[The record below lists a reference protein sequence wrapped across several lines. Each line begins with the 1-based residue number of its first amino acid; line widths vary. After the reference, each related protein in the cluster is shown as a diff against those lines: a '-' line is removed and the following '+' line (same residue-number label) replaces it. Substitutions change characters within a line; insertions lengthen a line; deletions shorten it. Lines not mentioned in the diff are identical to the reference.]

1 MTTWGLKHKVLF
13 QACTLLTLSGTVRCI
28 CESEKLVGT
37 RRPQHRLPIC
47 NSLNVI
53 LILIGHTKLPR
64 NSLYTPE
71 GSQSCSQTGPL
82 TGLKK
87 RHFPLGSHLLFLP
100 ARGEMPHF
108 PPETASCPGSRDHRP
123 RHPGTGSGD
132 IYKPKNARAAGNTSS
147 WERGLELT
155 LP

>member
-1 MTTWGLKHKVLF
+1 MTTWGLKHKMLF

-71 GSQSCSQTGPL
+71 VFGEPVMFSDGAPHRPQEEAFPTGLPPSLSSRQRRDAPFPSRQPPARDPGITGPG
-82 TGLKK
+82 TQEQARVTSTSQRMPGLLAT
-87 RHFPLGSHLLFLP
+87 PV
-100 ARGEMPHF
+100 
-108 PPETASCPGSRDHRP
+108 
-123 RHPGTGSGD
+123 
-132 IYKPKNARAAGNTSS
+132 AGREAWN
-147 WERGLELT
+147 
-155 LP
+155 